1 MTNDANDLNEQGR
14 ALAREG
20 RVSEAEAVY
29 REAMARA
36 PDWSV
41 PAYNL
46 GLLLKYQRRWSESLA
61 ANRRATDLAP
71 EDEAAWWN
79 LGIAATA
86 LEQWATARE
95 AWAHCGLK
103 LPGGESPP
111 SCDYG
116 RVPIR
121 LNPDRDGEVVWAQ
134 RIDPARAVLQ
144 SIPFAASGF
153 RWGDT
158 VLHDGAAVGHRIRNG
173 REVPVFNVL
182 DRLQPSPFSTYELEL
197 ALASRADL
205 DALSAAAHSAGGAAE
220 NWAATVAFLCR
231 ACSEGTVHHDHD
243 RDGAAG
249 ALPCAIAA
257 LTDRHLDQILEAW
270 QEVAPQAQVL
280 TRRLTAAPGG
290 MGAA

>member
-1 MTNDANDLNEQGR
+1 MTPEANELNEQGR
-14 ALAREG
+14 ALARDG
-20 RVSEAEAVY
+20 RVSEAEAAY
-29 REAMARA
+29 RQAMAQA

-61 ANRRATDLAP
+61 ANRRAAELAP

-86 LEQWATARE
+86 LEEWATARE
-95 AWAHCGLK
+95 AWAHCGLE
-103 LPGGESPP
+103 LPAGEGAP

-121 LNPDRDGEVVWAQ
+121 LNPDGNGEVVWAH
-134 RIDPARAVLQ
+134 RIDPARAVLR

-158 VLHDGAAVGHRIRNG
+158 VLHDGAAVGHRILNG
-173 REVPVFNVL
+173 REVPVFNAL
-182 DRLQPSPFSTYELEL
+182 DRVQPSPFSTYELEL
-197 ALASRADL
+197 ALASRADFDTL
-205 DALSAAAHSAGGAAE
+205 SDAAYRAGGAAE
-220 NWAATVAFLCR
+220 NWASTVAYLCR
-231 ACSEGTVHHDHD
+231 ACSEGTVHREHD

-249 ALPCAIAA
+249 PLPCAIAA
-257 LTDRHLDQILEAW
+257 LTERHLEQILEAW
-270 QEVAPQAQVL
+270 QRVAPHARVL
-280 TRRLTAAPGG
+280 TRRLTARPGG
-290 MGAA
+290 AG